1 MLLPKI
7 SAYRRYFVEIFLDKR
22 WWILENYHEIW
33 EKIGNRTKKEF
44 DSEPIDN
51 ENYLQANLK
60 SYDGK
65 NQQKFS
71 Q

>member
-51 ENYLQANLK
+51 ENYLQAKIK

>member
-1 MLLPKI
+1 M
-7 SAYRRYFVEIFLDKR
+7 
-22 WWILENYHEIW
+22 LENYHEIR

-51 ENYLQANLK
+51 ENYLQAKIK